1 MVRPPIEEPSAARPR
16 RLAFWRTEAL
26 RFTKARPEN
35 RNRWNAHLPR
45 DFNAQ
50 CLFSAKGGGM
60 YGLERALFFALVIA
74 LVVVGIVAIA
84 PSIL

>member
-1 MVRPPIEEPSAARPR
+1 MQHDHGGSPFGGLR
-16 RLAFWRTEAL
+16 RC
-26 RFTKARPEN
+26 RFPKARPEN